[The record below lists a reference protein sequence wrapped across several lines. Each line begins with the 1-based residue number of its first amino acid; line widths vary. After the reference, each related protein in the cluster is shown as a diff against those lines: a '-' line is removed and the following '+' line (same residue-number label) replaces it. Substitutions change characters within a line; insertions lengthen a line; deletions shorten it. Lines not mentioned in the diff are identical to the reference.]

1 MLQLFR
7 NALRDLGRNRRRTFF
22 SALALALGLALLLL
36 MAAFISGEMD
46 SALDT
51 AIRLQSGHLQVR
63 AKTYDQSKTSLKWED
78 LIENPDLIANQIA
91 SLAPVKVASPRLF
104 ATGFV
109 STRNHM
115 SGVRI
120 IGIDPLSEA
129 NAPYREGLLSGEFLA
144 PDDRSGILIGRPLAA
159 KIGLSAG
166 DQIQLSANTSDG
178 DVTEQTFTIRGIYS
192 TQTSA
197 FDGVV
202 VFLPL
207 AKAQSMTGTE
217 NHASTIFIL
226 LYDKGQTGAVQEA
239 LQSSI
244 YKVLTWAEMNEL
256 IIQTEDLSKG
266 YMTLFYLIVLGITA
280 TVIVNTLVM
289 SVFERT
295 REIGI
300 LAAIGM
306 KGRRIMAMFLAEST
320 LLAIGGIL
328 LGLALGYLASS
339 YFSHYG
345 FYIGDIY
352 GSSGTDFLINDTIYT
367 KLTASDATSLT
378 VLAFIVTLAAGLFPA
393 ILAARME
400 PVDALR
406 AEK

>member
-1 MLQLFR
+1 MIQLFR

-91 SLAPVKVASPRLF
+91 SLAPVKVASPRLY

-109 STRNHM
+109 STRNYM

-144 PDDRSGILIGRPLAA
+144 PDDRSGILIGRPLAN

-197 FDGVV
+197 FDGAV

-339 YFSHYG
+339 YFAHYG

>member
-1 MLQLFR
+1 MIQLFR

-91 SLAPVKVASPRLF
+91 SLAPVKVASPRLY

-109 STRNHM
+109 STRNYM

-129 NAPYREGLLSGEFLA
+129 NAPYREGLLSGEFLS
-144 PDDRSGILIGRPLAA
+144 PDDRSGILIGRPLAN

-197 FDGVV
+197 FDGAV